1 MIIND
6 IFEKIYVIN
15 LKESIDRKNHMIQE
29 FKRVGIVNYE
39 FFEATHY
46 DDPSVKKFIED
57 GCVVS
62 FPPCFRCGMNR
73 CGCENN
79 FLTKFQIANWI

>member
-29 FKRVGIVNYE
+29 FKRVGIINYE

-46 DDPSVKKFIED
+46 EDPSVKKFIERWQR
-57 GCVVS
+57 GLFS
-62 FPPCFRCGMNR
+62 SMF
-73 CGCENN
+73 
-79 FLTKFQIANWI
+79 